1 MRAAGLPGS
10 ALSLLP
16 AGVAHLDPEQA
27 VFEAMLAGWRVQ
39 QGSRSLARV
48 TIDGREAR
56 VRSFA
61 EFTNEYPWTWSA
73 GDFEEFCVW
82 LRTRPKPVAVSTLRG
97 YQVQIGLFMDYV
109 CDPRYSWGQECLDRF
124 GTHPA
129 PICHEWNTLRRVS
142 DYEGDPRRRPL
153 TTAELQALFDHA
165 DDEVARVA
173 GLGRKGALAAFRD
186 AALLKVVYGWGLRR
200 TEAVRLD
207 VADLHAC
214 AAAAKYGRY
223 GALQVCWG
231 KASHGGP
238 PKRRTVY
245 SVFDWAVEAL
255 AEYVEQVRDRFGFA
269 DHPALWVTERG
280 SRLSGRSLDDR
291 FARYRDELGLDPALD
306 LHCLRHSH
314 ATHLI
319 EAGFPERF
327 VTEQLGHAWGS
338 TTAIYTSVSDDFK
351 NKVLAQAVAGAFSL
365 PGAGTASAA
374 GVVVV
379 SR

>member
-1 MRAAGLPGS
+1 MQRCRGGCRGGVAVVRAAGLPGS

-109 CDPRYSWGQECLDRF
+109 CDPRYLWGQECLDRF
-124 GTHPA
+124 GTHPT

-142 DYEGDPRRRPL
+142 DYEGDPGRRPL
-153 TTAELQALFDHA
+153 TAAELQALFDHA
-165 DDEVARVA
+165 DSEVARVA
-173 GLGRKGALAAFRD
+173 ASGRKGALAAFRD

-200 TEAVRLD
+200 NEAVRGS
-207 VADLHAC
+207 A
-214 AAAAKYGRY
+214 
-223 GALQVCWG
+223 GALGQVQSWW
-231 KASHGGP
+231 S
-238 PKRRTVY
+238 
-245 SVFDWAVEAL
+245 
-255 AEYVEQVRDRFGFA
+255 
-269 DHPALWVTERG
+269 
-280 SRLSGRSLDDR
+280 
-291 FARYRDELGLDPALD
+291 
-306 LHCLRHSH
+306 
-314 ATHLI
+314 
-319 EAGFPERF
+319 
-327 VTEQLGHAWGS
+327 
-338 TTAIYTSVSDDFK
+338 
-351 NKVLAQAVAGAFSL
+351 AQAPDGVLGVRL
-365 PGAGTASAA
+365 GGGGVGRVRGAGP
-374 GVVVV
+374 
-379 SR
+379 